1 MNLIVNNNL
10 LMKFFIMTQQG
21 SADEA
26 RIGPKLCGKQR
37 PVIEQRLQSDLAPDQ
52 RQEPGRKTYPA
63 ANDDAVDVEKRH
75 AIDDRTPQELRCFI
89 DDLLSDGL
97 ACGGRVE

>member
-26 RIGPKLCGKQR
+26 RIG
-37 PVIEQRLQSDLAPDQ
+37 
-52 RQEPGRKTYPA
+52 RQ
-63 ANDDAVDVEKRH
+63 AVR
-75 AIDDRTPQELRCFI
+75 AW
-89 DDLLSDGL
+89 
-97 ACGGRVE
+97 